1 MGKDNTP
8 SVRQA
13 AQLQRKKANR
23 TTHDRILIVSEGSK
37 TEPLYFGEIRQHFR
51 LQTATVQVRP
61 SGFGTQPLQVVEYAE
76 QLFLKGDVSKDIAPR
91 AFEQVYAVFDRD
103 DHATYHAALS
113 KAAALNKKLKSE
125 LGTTVRFEAIASVPC
140 FELWLLLHFEEV
152 LAPLHR
158 TEVAQRLS
166 QHLVTYAKGQA
177 GQFAAT
183 RQHLARATERATQL
197 AAQHNSYDGQQ
208 PFTEIFRLVS
218 VLTSLKVR

>member
-23 TTHDRILIVSEGSK
+23 ITHDRVLIVSEGSK

-61 SGFGTQPLQVVEYAE
+61 SEFGTQPLQVVEYAE
-76 QLFLKGDVSKDIAPR
+76 QLFLKGDASKGIAPR

-103 DHATYHAALS
+103 DHATYQAALS

-125 LGTTVRFEAIASVPC
+125 LGATVRFEAIASVPC
-140 FELWLLLHFEEV
+140 FELWLLLHFDEV

-166 QHLVTYAKGQA
+166 LHLATYAKGQA
-177 GQFAAT
+177 SQFAAT
-183 RQHLARATERATQL
+183 RQYLAKVTERATNL

-208 PFTEIFRLVS
+208 PFTDIYRLVS
-218 VLTSLKVR
+218 ELTSLR

>member
-13 AQLQRKKANR
+13 AQLHRKKANR
-23 TTHDRILIVSEGSK
+23 ASYDRILIVSEGSK

-51 LQTATVQVRP
+51 LHTANVQVQP
-61 SGFGTQPLQVVEYAE
+61 SGFGTQPLQVVEFAE
-76 QLFLKGDVSKDIAPR
+76 QLFLKGDASKGIAPR

-103 DHATYHAALS
+103 DHATYYAALS

-125 LGTTVRFEAIASVPC
+125 LGATVRFEAVASVPC

-158 TEVAQRLS
+158 SQVYVRLS
-166 QHLVTYAKGQA
+166 QHLVTYSKGQV

-183 RQHLARATERATQL
+183 RQHLARATERAVQL
-197 AAQHNSYDGQQ
+197 AAQHNAHDGQQ
-208 PFTEIFRLVS
+208 PFTDIYRLVD

>member
-1 MGKDNTP
+1 
-8 SVRQA
+8 VRQA

-23 TTHDRILIVSEGSK
+23 ASHDRILIVSEGSK
-37 TEPLYFGEIRQHFR
+37 TEPLYFDEIRQYFR
-51 LQTATVQVRP
+51 LHTANVQVRP

-76 QLFLKGDVSKDIAPR
+76 QLFLKGDSTKGIASR

-125 LGTTVRFEAIASVPC
+125 LGTAVRFEAIASVPC
-140 FELWLLLHFEEV
+140 FELWLLLHFEDL

-158 TEVAQRLS
+158 AEVAQRLS

-177 GQFAAT
+177 VLFAAT
-183 RQHLARATERATQL
+183 RQHLARAIERTTQL
-197 AAQHNSYDGQQ
+197 AAQYSAYDGQQ
-208 PFTEIFRLVS
+208 PFTDIYRLVD